1 MSRAT
6 SRLHSIVRQMS
17 VSASQSSTSSS
28 SLTKLKQF
36 SACELSDALIKLGV
50 PHGGHIPDV
59 RRVTSYEG
67 SVEERICGPAYTVKM
82 VHASDKEA
90 PKPEKHFV
98 DTVVDGS
105 VVVIDAPPG
114 K

>member
-1 MSRAT
+1 MSA
-6 SRLHSIVRQMS
+6 
-17 VSASQSSTSSS
+17 SASQSSTSSS

-82 VHASDKEA
+82 VYASDKEA

>member
-1 MSRAT
+1 MSA
-6 SRLHSIVRQMS
+6 
-17 VSASQSSTSSS
+17 SASQSSTSSS

-82 VHASDKEA
+82 VLSSEKEA
-90 PKPEKHFV
+90 PRLTEHYV
-98 DTVVDGS
+98 DTTERGS
-105 VVVIDAPPG
+105 VIVIDAPLRRF
-114 K
+114 

>member
-1 MSRAT
+1 M
-6 SRLHSIVRQMS
+6 
-17 VSASQSSTSSS
+17 
-28 SLTKLKQF
+28 
-36 SACELSDALIKLGV
+36 
-50 PHGGHIPDV
+50 
-59 RRVTSYEG
+59 
-67 SVEERICGPAYTVKM
+67 EERICGPAYTVKM